1 MVLEHAVLNV
11 KQGQE
16 DAFMV
21 ALGEAKN
28 LIARTDGFIGLEVSR
43 CLEDPSTFLLLVEWE
58 TLEDHMVNFREGPDF
73 EAWRAALH
81 HFYEPFPVVQHFTTV
96 EVA

>member
-11 KQGQE
+11 KEGQE

-21 ALGEAKN
+21 ALAEAKN

-43 CLEDPSTFLLLVEWE
+43 CIEDPSTFLLLVEWE

-81 HFYEPFPVVQHFTTV
+81 PFYEPFPVVQHFTTV